1 MNSFHDLLIQ
11 RHSIRKFTNQP
22 VDSEHVKLIL
32 EAALMAPS
40 SKRSMPWEFL
50 VVEDKDILR
59 QISKC
64 RTMGTVA
71 LNTCPLAIFVMED
84 PQKSEAW
91 VEDASI
97 AAILMQLQAEDLGLG
112 SCWINIYGR
121 FTADPEITSQD
132 YIREI
137 IDIPGEQQILCIIAI
152 GHKDEE
158 RKPFDLSRI
167 KWEKVHIPTY
177 SQTDNVTE

>member
-1 MNSFHDLLIQ
+1 MTSFHDLLIQ
-11 RHSIRKFTNQP
+11 RHSIRKFTDQP
-22 VDSEHVKLIL
+22 VDAEHVKLIL

-50 VVEDKDILR
+50 VVEDKEKLQ

-71 LNTCPLAIFVMED
+71 LTSCPLAIFVMANPE
-84 PQKSEAW
+84 KSDAW
-91 VEDASI
+91 IEDASI
-97 AAILMQLQAEDLGLG
+97 AAVLMQLQAEDLGLG
-112 SCWINIYGR
+112 SCWVNVYGR
-121 FTADPEITSQD
+121 YTADPEITSQD

-152 GHKDEE
+152 GHKAEE

-167 KWEKVHIPTY
+167 KWEKVHIASYPP
-177 SQTDNVTE
+177 DAAAE